1 MKHVLLFLNVIF
13 SCLFSTISLAQT
25 TKSISKKDA
34 LVIAQ
39 RQFVGEDVDYYILSN
54 STSAVWNIFVDA
66 EPMKGWQH
74 DCYVLTI
81 PKATTTDIN
90 TIRPRSV
97 LRKMPP
103 LEDYAPLLVKNRY
116 GSNANSKP
124 QVRKAVSSNGSNEAA
139 QRTYAIILSGGVNKN
154 SNYERYWNDCSFIYQ
169 TLVNKYSIP
178 KGNIY
183 PIMSDGNNPAADMR
197 SIFGG
202 YKSQPLDLDNDGFD
216 EIKLAATKANI
227 KNTLGILANKLNK
240 DDHLF
245 IFVIDHGGTDDY
257 NTNSYICLWNYESL
271 YDYELATML
280 EPFTSKFVNVNVVL
294 GQCFSGGFNDNL
306 KKVGCVVASAS
317 TGSESSWACS
327 DIPYDEFVYQWT
339 CAVNEATHIN
349 VPVKSDVDN
358 NDRVTMEEAFN
369 YAKTNDRVSDEH
381 PMYNSTPISVGEDL
395 AFNNLAPS
403 VDLYIKDNPE
413 DTGKEPNL
421 TIVEFWKS
429 PSIWVRNQDDGIYE
443 HQNPEYSS
451 THQMSYI
458 YVRVH
463 NRGKEKFNG
472 KNKWILVYWAQ
483 ASTGL
488 RTETWKGRELY
499 NGQDVTGYYLEP
511 TGIPEIGPGDSVDVK
526 VRWPLPNMLAD
537 YPEGNF
543 HFCLLAKIMDKP
555 FDDGYV
561 EGRTYFDVL
570 GSNKQAQKNVTL
582 ICKKDIEKAFY
593 VYVRNVS
600 SSDKAY
606 TLELIPQTD
615 DDAKLYT
622 KGKVEMIMSPK
633 IYDAWERG
641 GFKSQDIELVSTISN
656 TTSPRSVK
664 FVSPQSKIQNVSL
677 KANEFDV
684 IQLKFDFNKYTYN
697 SSIYTF
703 DLVQKDE
710 NGNIVGGETFIVE
723 TPGVTLKPMNA
734 PIITPTPIKDGLL
747 QLKVDNSS
755 DFNCLKWIDGKGETI
770 GNNEVINVSPT
781 INGNDYTVIA
791 MTKEGEISTQS
802 ISLEN
807 LYGIQTVSTAN
818 GNIEVKLKETAPN
831 NAVIVVKTITDG
843 ITKVIRQIPVGANM
857 VAFNGLDLSKGVY
870 LVRYVVNSVVV
881 DQQKV
886 RIE

>member
-1 MKHVLLFLNVIF
+1 MKHVLLLLCIIF
-13 SCLFSTISLAQT
+13 SCLFSTVSLAQT
-25 TKSISKKDA
+25 TKSVSKSDA
-34 LVIAQ
+34 LAITQ
-39 RQFVGEDVDYYILSN
+39 RQFVGKDVDYYILSN
-54 STSAVWNIFVDA
+54 SSSAVWNIFVDA

-81 PKATTTDIN
+81 PKSTTADIN
-90 TIRPRSV
+90 TLVPRKES
-97 LRKMPP
+97 RKMPP
-103 LEDYAPLLVKNRY
+103 QEDYDPLLVKNRY

-124 QVRKAVSSNGSNEAA
+124 QVRKTASSNGNNEAA

-197 SIFGG
+197 SISGG
-202 YKSQPLDLDNDGFD
+202 YKSQPLDLDNDGVD
-216 EIKLAATKANI
+216 EIKLSATKANI
-227 KNTLGILANKLNK
+227 KNTLGTLANKLNK

-245 IFVIDHGGTDDY
+245 IFVIDHGGTDDN

-339 CAVNEATHIN
+339 CAVNEATHRN
-349 VPVKSDVDN
+349 VSVKSDVDN
-358 NDRVTMEEAFN
+358 NGRVTMEEAFN
-369 YAKTNDRVSDEH
+369 YAKTHDRVSKEH
-381 PMYNSTPISVGEDL
+381 PMYTSTPISVGEDL
-395 AFNNLAPS
+395 AFTHLASS
-403 VDLYIKDNPE
+403 VDLYMKDNPE
-413 DTGKEPNL
+413 DTGKEPN
-421 TIVEFWKS
+421 TTTNEFWKS

-451 THQMSYI
+451 THQMSYV
-458 YVRVH
+458 YVRVY

-472 KNKWILVYWAQ
+472 KKKWIIVYWAQ

-499 NGQDVTGYYLEP
+499 NGQYVTGYYLEP
-511 TGIPEIGPGDSVDVK
+511 TSIPEIEPGDSVDVK
-526 VRWPLPNMLAD
+526 LRWALPNMLAE

-543 HFCLLAKIMDKP
+543 HFCLLAKIMDTP
-555 FDDGYV
+555 YDDGYSP
-561 EGRTYFDVL
+561 EKSYFDL
-570 GSNKQAQKNVTL
+570 RGSNDQVQKNVT
-582 ICKKDIEKAFY
+582 IIRKKDTEKFFN
-593 VYVRNVS
+593 VYVRNTS
-600 SSDKAY
+600 TLDKAY
-606 TLELIPQTD
+606 TLELIPQTEA
-615 DDAKLYT
+615 DATLFERA
-622 KGKVEMIMSPK
+622 KVEMSMSPK

-641 GFKSQDIELVSTISN
+641 GFKSQDIELVSTQSN
-656 TTSPRSVK
+656 ATNLRTVK
-664 FVSPQSKIQNVSL
+664 FASPQSKLQNISL
-677 KANEFDV
+677 KGDEFDV
-684 IQLKFDFNKYTYN
+684 VQLKFDFNKYTFN
-697 SSIYTF
+697 STMYTY

-710 NGNIVGGETFIVE
+710 KGNIIGGETFVVE
-723 TPGVTLKPMNA
+723 SPVLTLKPIDG
-734 PIITPTPIKDGLL
+734 PIITPTPIKGGLL
-747 QLKVDNSS
+747 QLKVNNSS
-755 DFNCLKWIDGKGETI
+755 DFNSLKWLDGKGETL
-770 GNNEVINVSPT
+770 GNKEAINVSPR
-781 INGNDYTVIA
+781 INGTDYTVIA
-791 MTKEGEISTQS
+791 MTNDGEIATQS

-807 LYGIQTVSTAN
+807 QYGIQAVSTAN
-818 GNIEVKLKETAPN
+818 DNIVVKLKETAPN
-831 NAVIVVKTITDG
+831 NAMIVVKTITDG
-843 ITKVIRQIPVGANM
+843 ATKASCQIPTGVNM
-857 VAFNGLDLSKGVY
+857 VSFEGSNLSKGVY
-870 LVRYVVNSVVV
+870 IVCYVVNSAVV